1 MGSLKRKVNQLNPPG
16 TQGTLWAYYP
26 RTRGPKPILGQQ
38 GGPNHKAVNLLS
50 FSYSLRLV
58 RGYKQTSTQCTNL
71 HFLTI
76 CRAISN
82 HLLPNDSTCLDD
94 SSKSTWLIDSSE
106 LTLLIFLC
114 DTNFAQ
120 DFKSKHYCKFFA
132 VKQKKRERDEK
143 LSVLLLE

>member
-76 CRAISN
+76 CRA
-82 HLLPNDSTCLDD
+82 LLITCSQMIKLLSLTPLNQLDL
-94 SSKSTWLIDSSE
+94 SWWLLFI
-106 LTLLIFLC
+106 LLIFGGF
-114 DTNFAQ
+114 NG
-120 DFKSKHYCKFFA
+120 KHARVSRDNSLLFYRKKFQEN
-132 VKQKKRERDEK
+132 VSCEK
-143 LSVLLLE
+143 WVFVFG